1 MKIYT
6 DTNNCHG
13 NRLPTIPNANELIT
27 QRRRLYSS
35 GGLACIQKPTEDK
48 IPSFIVIKECGTEA
62 NKDKDNSN
70 NRHFAKC
77 VCVVRAA
84 ERKVTAEE
92 DSYRQP
98 FNIPIDVVHE
108 LCLATIKKSFSLDSF
123 EIVVALFLSL

>member
-1 MKIYT
+1 MAT
-6 DTNNCHG
+6 A
-13 NRLPTIPNANELIT
+13 LPTIPYANELIT

-62 NKDKDNSN
+62 NKDNDNSN
-70 NRHFAKC
+70 NSHFAKC
-77 VCVVRAA
+77 VCVCCASGREREE
-84 ERKVTAEE
+84 ERKVTAKE

-108 LCLATIKKSFSLDSF
+108 LCLATIKKKF
-123 EIVVALFLSL
+123 FLRFF